1 MHRKVAV
8 GEVGDELGIEVPRR
22 LADQSGRAVRNGFA
36 FAVVVALASL
46 AAAPMPSRAGESAP
60 AVPADASSPAAAAAQ
75 PASKGGRF
83 EKLESVQAFDALMAT
98 LGEMRSMILTDATS
112 EREAAEGMR
121 FLLRTL
127 AMSQDVSGDGYPRA
141 PHFARMDTPRRKI
154 GGDNPNAEYDN
165 FAWNG
170 DYDYRIT
177 GDRGTLDHLSFTVL
191 LRGENG
197 RSRAIGYVNER
208 QLEAAPDG
216 RFTLWLTAKKP
227 QQPGVWIKTE
237 PGDGSVLVR
246 QYFGDRAKEE
256 AATYRV
262 EVVGRKPFD
271 PLPPST
277 DAEVAHGIRMTLSA
291 MNGLGRLHH
300 YVTPRLGESPNQFR
314 LMNSDDFGADISSI
328 DNLYVIG
335 TYEIEEDEA
344 LVVEVERLDVRYW
357 NFAIENPWHE
367 SVDYAQRKTARTHD
381 DVTVDP
387 DGKVRFV
394 IAHARTDHPNYLETA
409 GHRRGFMTFRWV
421 GERDTKAP
429 LPKVTKVS
437 VEKAVE
443 AARRAGGRR

>member
-1 MHRKVAV
+1 GV
-8 GEVGDELGIEVPRR
+8 EVGIV
-22 LADQSGRAVRNGFA
+22 LA
-36 FAVVVALASL
+36 AVVGSLLVLALPSHADR
-46 AAAPMPSRAGESAP
+46 AAPAT
-60 AVPADASSPAAAAAQ
+60 AAAAAS
-75 PASKGGRF
+75 AADVSRF
-83 EKLESVQAFDALMAT
+83 ETLESVQAFDALMAT
-98 LGEMRSMILTDATS
+98 VAEMRTMILTDSTS
-112 EREAAEGMR
+112 DREASEGMR

-127 AMSQDVSGDGYPRA
+127 AMSQDVSGDGYPQA

-170 DYDYRIT
+170 AYDYRIT
-177 GDRGTLDHLSFTVL
+177 GHRGTLDHLSFTVL

-197 RSRAIGYVNER
+197 RSRKLGYVNER
-208 QLEAAPDG
+208 ELELAPDG
-216 RFTLWLTAKKP
+216 SFTLWLTAKKP
-227 QQPGVWIKTE
+227 KEPGVWIKTE

-246 QYFGDRAKEE
+246 QYFGDRAKEKP
-256 AATYRV
+256 ATYQV

-277 DAEVAHGIRMTLSA
+277 DAEVAHGIRLTLSA

-314 LMNSDDFGADISSI
+314 LMNSDDFGADISSV

-335 TYEIEEDEA
+335 TYEIEENEA

-367 SVDYAQRKTARTHD
+367 SVDYAQRKTSRTHD
-381 DVTVDP
+381 DIKVDP

-394 IAHARTDHPNYLETA
+394 IAHGRTDHPNYLETA

-421 GERDTKAP
+421 GERDTKAA
-429 LPKVTKVS
+429 LPKVTKAPVG
-437 VEKAVE
+437 KAAE
-443 AARRAGGRR
+443 LARRAAGAR

>member
-1 MHRKVAV
+1 MRCRIGGIGGIGDGVAFGV
-8 GEVGDELGIEVPRR
+8 GGSGGRANGLARALSIGLVLATGWASLAVPE
-22 LADQSGRAVRNGFA
+22 SGRAEG
-36 FAVVVALASL
+36 
-46 AAAPMPSRAGESAP
+46 SAP
-60 AVPADASSPAAAAAQ
+60 AGATRPAAAAPS
-75 PASKGGRF
+75 PAPNAARF

-98 LGEMRSMILTDATS
+98 VAEMRTMILTDATS

-170 DYDYRIT
+170 AYDYRIQ

-216 RFTLWLTAKKP
+216 SFTLWLTAKKP
-227 QQPGVWIKTE
+227 TQPGVWIKTE

-246 QYFGDRAKEE
+246 QYFGDREKEE
-256 AATYRV
+256 AASYRV

-271 PLPPST
+271 PLPPAT
-277 DAEVAHGIRMTLSA
+277 DVEVAHGLRMTLSA

-429 LPKVTKVS
+429 LPTVTKVS
-437 VEKAVE
+437 VAKAAAE
-443 AARRAGGRR
+443 ARRAGGKR

>member
-1 MHRKVAV
+1 MRRSFGSHGFEGKRW
-8 GEVGDELGIEVPRR
+8 LGWI
-22 LADQSGRAVRNGFA
+22 G
-36 FAVVVALASL
+36 VVSCVLALAPL
-46 AAAPMPSRAGESAP
+46 ARAEEKAGAA
-60 AVPADASSPAAAAAQ
+60 
-75 PASKGGRF
+75 GRF
-83 EKLESVQAFDALMAT
+83 EKLESVAAFDALMAN
-98 LGEMRSMILTDATS
+98 LAEMRNMILADATS
-112 EREAAEGMR
+112 EREASEGMR

-127 AMSQDVSGDGYPRA
+127 AMAQDVSGDGYPQA
-141 PHFARMDTPRRKI
+141 PHFARMDTARRKI

-165 FAWNG
+165 FAW
-170 DYDYRIT
+170 DSRYDYRIT
-177 GDRGTLDHLSFTVL
+177 GNRGTLDHLSFTVL

-197 RSRAIGYVNER
+197 RSRSIGYVNER
-208 QLEAAPDG
+208 DLEADAKGD
-216 RFTLWLTAKKP
+216 FTLWLTAKKP
-227 QQPGVWIKTE
+227 NAPGVWIKTE

-246 QYFGDRAKEE
+246 QYFGDRAQER
-256 AATYRV
+256 AATYAL
-262 EVVGRKPFD
+262 EVVGRKPLD

-277 DAEVAHGIRMTLSA
+277 DAEVAHGIRMALSA
-291 MNGLGRLHH
+291 VNGLGRLHH
-300 YVTPRLGESPNQFR
+300 YVTPRLGESPNSFR
-314 LMNSDDFGADISSI
+314 RMNSDDFGADISSI

-381 DVTVDP
+381 DVEVDA

-429 LPKVTKVS
+429 LPKVTKLKVA
-437 VEKAVE
+437 EAVKM
-443 AARRAGGRR
+443 ARIGSR

>member
-1 MHRKVAV
+1 
-8 GEVGDELGIEVPRR
+8 
-22 LADQSGRAVRNGFA
+22 
-36 FAVVVALASL
+36 L
-46 AAAPMPSRAGESAP
+46 AAGLFAASATRAEGASPS
-60 AVPADASSPAAAAAQ
+60 VAAA
-75 PASKGGRF
+75 SRF
-83 EKLESVQAFDALMAT
+83 EQLESVQAFDALMAT
-98 LGEMRSMILTDATS
+98 LGEMRGMILADATS
-112 EREAAEGMR
+112 EREASEGMR

-127 AMSQDVSGDGYPRA
+127 AMSQDVSGDEYPQA

-165 FAWNG
+165 LAWNG
-170 DYDYRIT
+170 RYDYRIT
-177 GDRGTLDHLSFTVL
+177 GNRGTLDHLSFTVL
-191 LRGENG
+191 LRGDKG

-208 QLEAAPDG
+208 DLEADADG
-216 RFTLWLTAKKP
+216 NFTLWLTAKKP
-227 QQPGVWIKTE
+227 AAPGVWIKTE

-246 QYFGDRAKEE
+246 QYIGDRATEKL
-256 AATYRV
+256 ATYRV
-262 EVVGRKPFD
+262 EVVGRKLYD

-277 DAEVAHGIRMTLSA
+277 DAEVAHGIRLALSA
-291 MNGLGRLHH
+291 VNGLGRLHH
-300 YVTPRLGESPNQFR
+300 YVTPNLGQSPNQFR

-367 SVDYAQRKTARTHD
+367 SVDYAQRKTSRTHD

-394 IAHARTDHPNYLETA
+394 VAHARTDHPNYLETA

-429 LPKVTKVS
+429 LPKVTKVP
-437 VEKAVE
+437 VAKA
-443 AARRAGGRR
+443 AARARQAGAGNK

>member
-1 MHRKVAV
+1 MSGRFGSGMQWRACLVAV
-8 GEVGDELGIEVPRR
+8 VLSSGTTAELSAEE
-22 LADQSGRAVRNGFA
+22 A
-36 FAVVVALASL
+36 
-46 AAAPMPSRAGESAP
+46 SAP
-60 AVPADASSPAAAAAQ
+60 H
-75 PASKGGRF
+75 GGF
-83 EKLESVQAFDALMAT
+83 EQLESVKAFDQLMAT
-98 LGEMRSMILTDATS
+98 IVEMRGMILADATS
-112 EREAAEGMR
+112 EREASEGMR

-127 AMSQDVSGDGYPRA
+127 AMSQDVSGDGYPQA

-170 DYDYRIT
+170 AYDYRIT
-177 GDRGTLDHLSFTVL
+177 GNRGTLDHLSFTVL
-191 LRGENG
+191 LRGEGG
-197 RSRAIGYVNER
+197 RSRALGYKNER
-208 QLEAAPDG
+208 SLEPDANG
-216 RFTLWLTAKKP
+216 NFTLWLTAKKP
-227 QQPGVWIKTE
+227 SAPGVWIKTE

-246 QYFGDRAKEE
+246 QYVGDRSTEKL
-256 AATYRV
+256 ATYQV
-262 EVVGRKPFD
+262 EVVGRKPLD
-271 PLPPST
+271 PLAPST

-291 MNGLGRLHH
+291 LNGLGRLHH

-344 LVVEVERLDVRYW
+344 LVVEVDRLDVRYW

-367 SVDYAQRKTARTHD
+367 SVDYAQRKTSRTHD
-381 DVTVDP
+381 DVAVDP

-394 IAHARTDHPNYLETA
+394 IAHARTDYPNYLETA

-429 LPKVTKVS
+429 LPTVTKLPVAQAI
-437 VEKAVE
+437 ER
-443 AARRAGGRR
+443 ARLAGKTSSKK